1 MEPKIQIGDL
11 IEFTQESGY
20 VGAPKGSLGLV
31 VDKEIV
37 ETMEPGRWN
46 YFIFKIKTF
55 DGRERKFSDSY
66 IKKVNPNLYST

>member
-11 IEFTQESGY
+11 VEFIHGS
-20 VGAPKGSLGLV
+20 VGVSKGSLGLV

-37 ETMEPGRWN
+37 ETMEAGRWN

>member
-11 IEFTQESGY
+11 VEFIHGS
-20 VGAPKGSLGLV
+20 VGVPKGSLGLV
-31 VDKEIV
+31 VDKEII
-37 ETMEPGRWN
+37 ETMEAGRWN

-66 IKKVNPNLYST
+66 IKKVNPSLYST

>member
-11 IEFTQESGY
+11 VEFIHGS
-20 VGAPKGSLGLV
+20 VGVPKGSLGLV
-31 VDKEIV
+31 VDKEII
-37 ETMEPGRWN
+37 ETMEAGRWN

>member
-11 IEFTQESGY
+11 VEFIRGS
-20 VGAPKGSLGLV
+20 VGVRKGSLGLV
-31 VDKEIV
+31 VDKEII
-37 ETMEPGRWN
+37 ETMEAGRWN

-66 IKKVNPNLYST
+66 IKKVNPSLYST

>member
-1 MEPKIQIGDL
+1 MEPRIQIGDL
-11 IEFTQESGY
+11 VEFIHGS
-20 VGAPKGSLGLV
+20 VGVRKGSLGLV

-37 ETMEPGRWN
+37 ETMEAGRWN